1 MRVLTNLL
9 LGIFLLTAL
18 YSQGQP
24 PDGGQGEI
32 EKVEIEIIRDKQIT
46 LKKAERNFEKIPP
59 RPVEPI
65 KPAITYDLVNIPF
78 SISEFNPSIRPL
90 RAQSEVLPRLN
101 GNYIAAGVG
110 NFGSLYLES
119 YLTTKR
125 DRNKWYGAK
134 IYHRGFSKGPVD
146 DKNSA
151 SSHSS
156 LGLFG
161 TSFGKSVTTTG
172 ELNYQDVGTSFYG
185 YDPTEPV
192 NRDTLRQRYGIFDLS
207 VRFEN
212 TKQADFNYTLSG
224 SFSYLQDR
232 LEAAESDVTLRFQ
245 SDYKVKDHRL
255 RLQADYSL
263 IARKDQAIDAKPRH
277 LFRLKPAY
285 EFTILENLVMQAGFN
300 LAIEDDTLGKDKS
313 VHIYP
318 HARAAYTLTG
328 GNAVLYAQ
336 LSGDMDKVNLHG
348 LAAENRW
355 VGSNVGIYHTNRS
368 IDFSGGIQG
377 KLAKKLTYEAG
388 FSWANLKNFYF
399 FQNRAVQPEKFDV
412 LYDQGNVKR
421 SNLFAS
427 LAYDQSEKLKLGFRA
442 DYYSYFVD
450 ELPEVWHRPTYR
462 MRVNVLYTL
471 VEKIIIRTD
480 LMTQGGMKAF
490 DTGLGKTVT
499 LDNALDLGV
508 RLDYVLSPRFSVFA
522 KGENLMGQEY
532 PSFLG
537 YPVRGVQ
544 LLGGLTWTF

>member
-1 MRVLTNLL
+1 MIVLRNLL
-9 LGIFLLTAL
+9 LAILLLTAL
-18 YSQGQP
+18 YSQAQP
-24 PDGGQGEI
+24 PDGQGEI

-59 RPVEPI
+59 RPAEPI

-78 SISEFNPSIRPL
+78 TISEYNPSIRPL

-101 GNYIAAGVG
+101 GNYVAAGVG
-110 NFGSLYLES
+110 NFGSLYVES

-134 IYHRGFSKGPVD
+134 IYHRGFSTGPVD

-151 SSHSS
+151 SSQSS

-172 ELNYQDVGTSFYG
+172 EFNYQDVGTYFYG

-212 TKQADFNYTLSG
+212 TKPADFNYALSG
-224 SFSYLQDR
+224 TFSYLQDR

-255 RLQADYSL
+255 RLDADYSL
-263 IARKDQAIDAKPRH
+263 IARKDQAIDAKPRN
-277 LFRLKPAY
+277 LLRLKPAY
-285 EFTILENLVMQAGFN
+285 EFNILENLVMQAGFN
-300 LAIEDDTLGKDKS
+300 IAMEDDTLGKDKS

-318 HARAAYTLTG
+318 HVRATYALTG
-328 GNAVLYAQ
+328 GNTVIYAQ
-336 LSGDMDKVNLHG
+336 FSGDMDKVNLHG

-355 VGSNVGIYHTNRS
+355 VASNIGIYHTNRS

-377 KLAKKLTYEAG
+377 KLAKKLNYEAG
-388 FSWANLKNFYF
+388 LSWANLKNFYF
-399 FQNRAVQPEKFDV
+399 FQNKAVQPEKFDV
-412 LYDQGNVKR
+412 LYDLGNVKR

-427 LAYDQSEKLKLGFRA
+427 LAYDQSEKLKLGIRA

-462 MRVNVLYTL
+462 LRVNVLYTL

-480 LMTQGGMKAF
+480 LIAQGGMKAF
-490 DTGLGKTVT
+490 DADLGKTVT
-499 LDNALDLGV
+499 LDNAWDVGL

-537 YPVRGVQ
+537 YPVRGIQ